1 MPYGS
6 LVDIDHLSVDIAKET
21 LGVFTCPSGD
31 ASAQFLSML
40 QKGQKCIDRAV
51 ESHLQRRDIWF
62 LLDHQLWP
70 RLGYG
75 ICSISAPWKKLETYL
90 KRVWWQLLPLGGVI
104 RSAPRELRQM
114 SKGFYGAG
122 CPHPGY

>member
-1 MPYGS
+1 MSVWEKCDMFKVVIDINDKFLKMPREGE
-6 LVDIDHLSVDIAKET
+6 KW
-21 LGVFTCPSGD
+21 
-31 ASAQFLSML
+31 
-40 QKGQKCIDRAV
+40 IDRAV

-62 LLDHQLWP
+62 LLDHQILP

-75 ICSISAPWKKLETYL
+75 ICSISAPWKNMETCL

-114 SKGFYGAG
+114 SKGFYGAVL
-122 CPHPGY
+122 PHPGVE

>member
-1 MPYGS
+1 ME
-6 LVDIDHLSVDIAKET
+6 IDHLSVNITKET

-31 ASAQFLSML
+31 VSAQFLSML
-40 QKGQKCIDRAV
+40 QKGQRWIDRAV
-51 ESHLQRRDIWF
+51 ESHLQRRYICF

-75 ICSISAPWKKLETYL
+75 IFSISVPWKKLETCL
-90 KRVWWQLLPLGGVI
+90 KRVWWYLFPLEAVI
-104 RSAPRELRQM
+104 SSAPREIRQM

-122 CPHPGY
+122 